1 LLRNGRLLATFHN
14 LRRPHAVDKHTGKH
28 SCGRVHNAHLRSLRD
43 ALLVTTIFLGDI
55 LRGLDAERFSQRI
68 SP

>member
-14 LRRPHAVDKHTGKH
+14 LCGPHAVDKHTGKY

-43 ALLVTTIFLGDI
+43 SLLVATILLGDVFG
-55 LRGLDAERFSQRI
+55 GLDAERFSQRI